1 MTPPLAAALFI
12 TIVVLFALLSI
23 VIRKYSPSKERAD
36 LNSYYN
42 VQSEED
48 LAVIMD
54 GKRLEET
61 AKYWDG
67 YVYMDYKTVQK
78 YLNQRFYW
86 DSNENILRYT
96 TNSDL
101 ISVNAGEKSY
111 AVTKKNENVDYVIV
125 KVDGENMYLALDFV
139 QKYTNIDF
147 QVHSEP
153 GRVKITAAW
162 GEIRTAKAR
171 KDTEIRVKG
180 GIKSPIVA
188 DVE

>member
-1 MTPPLAAALFI
+1 MSEMDKERPEEESPKVEGRTEEVPGGAAGGKRERNPRKRPRQSGRRRKRGRSRRRKMTPPLAAAIFI

-67 YVYMDYKTVQK
+67 CVYMDYKTVQK

-125 KVDGENMYLALDFV
+125 KVDGEN
-139 QKYTNIDF
+139 I
-147 QVHSEP
+147 
-153 GRVKITAAW
+153 
-162 GEIRTAKAR
+162 
-171 KDTEIRVKG
+171 
-180 GIKSPIVA
+180 
-188 DVE
+188 